1 MIVDILYILLA
12 IALLGVL
19 VMVHEF
25 GHYIVGRLTGHDR
38 AGIFHWL
45 RAQTPGLEAQG
56 RRLLPA
62 RRAAG
67 AAIAASWAEN
77 ENVDDPRAMN
87 RQPVWR
93 RFLTSLAGPLMNF
106 IFAFIVCVV
115 MLMGYFTAGV
125 SSPTVES
132 VYADYPAAQAGMQAG
147 DVIVEA
153 GGVPIEFFRGRRQ
166 FAARPHRRFSGR
178 RAHRLHRRGAMVS
191 A

>member
-25 GHYIVGRLTGHDR
+25 GHYIVGRLTGMTVLEFSIGFGPKLLGWKR
-38 AGIFHWL
+38 KGIDYSL
-45 RAQTPGLEAQG
+45 RAVPLGGYCSFLGED
-56 RRLLPA
+56 
-62 RRAAG
+62 
-67 AAIAASWAEN
+67 EN
-77 ENVDDPRAMN
+77 NSDPRAMN
-87 RQPVWR
+87 NQPVWR
-93 RFLTSLAGPLMNF
+93 RFLTVLAGPMMNF

-125 SSPTVES
+125 VSPTVES

-153 GGVPIEFFRGRRQ
+153 DGVPI
-166 FAARPHRRFSGR
+166 
-178 RAHRLHRRGAMVS
+178 
-191 A
+191 